1 MKKVAVMKDHKRTV
15 NRVAWHPTHGHTLL
29 SGSQDGTMRYW
40 DVRDPTS
47 QVIVF
52 DARSDAVRDVQFS
65 PFYPNYFAAA
75 FDNGAVQV
83 WDIRRAASAER
94 SITAHRG
101 PCLALEWHP
110 LNRDVIASGGRDLA
124 LRVWDLN
131 ETSRAISVVNA
142 PTSVARLKWRPSSSV
157 QRAHIAVGAAVMDPV
172 AQIWNLE
179 SPRIPHRTILG
190 HTDVVTGLLW
200 HRAVD
205 TFLWTCSKDGW
216 LRCHDVRKAFRPIEH
231 INTIGISWSV
241 AGHQL
246 AVVSDRVDR
255 RHPVL
260 RFGKPESIVY
270 GADGSID
277 WKRMPIDSGMAPWTS
292 ATTNA
297 PIPPDNAAE
306 AVVLL
311 PQENPLYGA
320 PRLASQGLV
329 HVLSPSGHAR
339 YTSAG
344 STLSTDLFA
353 YLAEH
358 YRFNGQQRPRVD
370 STLSRNATIAE
381 LCAYNAS
388 VAAVA
393 GQLPLAKFWRVV
405 ATLIESELLV
415 QQLSSAGSRMRRAES
430 RSALA
435 LDAGSSANAS
445 DAEAADAAAGAAEQ
459 AGAAGAALAGGA
471 ALAAHGG
478 AATDSDGDGD
488 SSTSS
493 DDELLEA
500 LDSIATAGVL
510 DVARGRT
517 DALLLT
523 DSAVRRRSFSRI
535 DIKDLG
541 SAGGSGIVDREVDP
555 DEIDGAPSALDD
567 DVVDDTD
574 DAGVDA
580 NDADDDGGHDM
591 DAPDDDEMIDSDDDD
606 DDADVPSDTS
616 SESDSHRS
624 NQRGGRGRHAVPMP
638 RGKPQKNRRSKKH
651 SKARSKRQQQ
661 QHHQQQQQ
669 QQQQQQRKA
678 KAGGKALQLDDLGD
692 VVRNH
697 DTGNDEFFD
706 ESLDVPFLFA
716 SGNRALGAAGDPV
729 DRVATGAVARWS
741 RNYTSGSSNS
751 AVLWLADDI
760 DVGVPLD
767 NDGDGGDPAQRD
779 ASSRSGSKA
788 GGGESDVPAASKS
801 PSLTASDAVVTA
813 PKISKQLSKW
823 AAAPLATVPLRVAK
837 PPSLGGAA
845 TLMRALEWHVDQG
858 DIQTAAFVVLVVQR
872 VELLGISEEM
882 RTRWLTSYLELLQR
896 MRLWSLAIELVTMC
910 GVEAI
915 GNINAEKTQMPTGC
929 PQCNRGLYEGAHRC
943 NKCLITT
950 STCCLC
956 HRVVRGLYVWCQGCG
971 HGGHADH
978 MDEWFRVNK
987 NPRCPSG
994 CGHVCD
1000 IIPGN
1005 SGNSGGG
1012 AGGGGH
1018 QQQLLRKQAS
1028 HHHKR

>member
-1 MKKVAVMKDHKRTV
+1 
-15 NRVAWHPTHGHTLL
+15 
-29 SGSQDGTMRYW
+29 MRYW

-47 QVIVF
+47 QVVVF

-131 ETSRAISVVNA
+131 ETSRAVYAVNA

-200 HRAVD
+200 HRAQD

-255 RHPVL
+255 RHPVV

-270 GADGSID
+270 GADGRID

-297 PIPPDNAAE
+297 PVPPDNAAE

-344 STLSTDLFA
+344 STLSTDLFC

-435 LDAGSSANAS
+435 LDAGGSANAS
-445 DAEAADAAAGAAEQ
+445 DAEVADASVGSGDQ
-459 AGAAGAALAGGA
+459 AGGAGAALAGGA
-471 ALAAHGG
+471 ALTAHG
-478 AATDSDGDGD
+478 ATTDSDGDGE

-500 LDSIATAGVL
+500 LDSIATAGAL
-510 DVARGRT
+510 DVSRSRPEAT
-517 DALLLT
+517 LLT
-523 DSAVRRRSFSRI
+523 ESAVRRRSFSAI

-541 SAGGSGIVDREVDP
+541 STGGSGIVDREVDP
-555 DEIDGAPSALDD
+555 DEIDHVDGVLALDAD
-567 DVVDDTD
+567 GAVDDDED
-574 DAGVDA
+574 DT
-580 NDADDDGGHDM
+580 
-591 DAPDDDEMIDSDDDD
+591 DAPDDDDVDSD
-606 DDADVPSDTS
+606 DDADVSDDADADEIDEQSDES
-616 SESDSHRS
+616 SESDSRHRS
-624 NQRGGRGRHAVPMP
+624 LHGSRVRPGSAVNRAASAPRSSGSLVKPVKKGGAAAKKR
-638 RGKPQKNRRSKKH
+638 KSKKQT
-651 SKARSKRQQQ
+651 KAASKR
-661 QHHQQQQQ
+661 QQQQQ
-669 QQQQQQRKA
+669 QQQLQLQKKSKA
-678 KAGGKALQLDDLGD
+678 AGKALQLDDLGD
-692 VVRNH
+692 IVRNQ
-697 DTGNDEFFD
+697 DAGNDEFFD

-716 SGNRALGAAGDPV
+716 SGSRTLGGAASDPV

-741 RNYTSGSSNS
+741 RHYTIGASNN
-751 AVLWLADDI
+751 AMLWLADDI

-767 NDGDGGDPAQRD
+767 NDVVNGGDPAHRD
-779 ASSRSGSKA
+779 SLSRSTSKA
-788 GGGESDVPAASKS
+788 GDADVPAASKS

-813 PKISKQLSKW
+813 PKIGKQASKW
-823 AAAPLATVPLRVAK
+823 AAAPLATLPLRVAK

-872 VELLGISEEM
+872 VELLGITEET

-896 MRLWSLAIELVTMC
+896 MRLWNLAIELVTMC

-1000 IIPGN
+1000 IVPGSSSSSNNN
-1005 SGNSGGG
+1005 SNNNAHHHGGG
-1012 AGGGGH
+1012 AGA
-1018 QQQLLRKQAS
+1018 LKKQNS
-1028 HHHKR
+1028 KR